1 MTPDRRWPTLPVW
14 ITRSGTSCSD
24 FANDDFLL
32 WDVRL
37 PLSIFPADGGRVDR
51 HQERP
56 VEELR
61 PELEQLLREGHL
73 ELYEATGDDAPRTLS
88 LDEALA
94 VAADEWNCHGPREPG
109 ELPECRI
116 YGLSLTESGGEEFK
130 RAYARANRT

>member
-1 MTPDRRWPTLPVW
+1 VDHPARYQLLDY
-14 ITRSGTSCSD
+14 
-24 FANDDFLL
+24 ANDDSLL

-37 PLSIFPADGGRVDR
+37 PLSIFPADGGRIDR

-94 VAADEWNCHGPREPG
+94 VAADEASWCGPRNPQ
-109 ELPECRI
+109 ELLERPAI
-116 YGLSLTESGGEEFK
+116 YALSLTDSGGTEF
-130 RAYARANRT
+130 RREQALENPT